1 MEDGEFM
8 AITADMVRQ
17 LGSANAAL
25 VWARIQFVCQVDGPD
40 RFEDEAGRWWIVSA
54 PRLADDVGLS
64 ESAVRRALDSML
76 SSGDVE
82 VSMRDESSWN
92 RAKAYRVTDR
102 VSPARAHLTK
112 TADASD
118 ENARCISR
126 IRQID
131 LTNSSDVPIG
141 EEVKKKNTVENDRDD
156 VRKLCE
162 TLQARMVE
170 NGCRKQAITTRWK
183 TSARLLLDK
192 DGVSLDEALAVLEW
206 SQAND
211 FWKANIQS
219 IPKLREKYDTLRLQ
233 MVREGA
239 HIPAS
244 AGGVEDWLRGCWQ
257 EFNTKAV
264 ADRSGL
270 AFQPPD
276 PPDDVDNIREFN
288 FQARRTWINDNRDEI
303 IRRVLAKEAR
313 TA

>member
-1 MEDGEFM
+1 MEDVEFM
-8 AITADMVRQ
+8 AVTASMVRQ

-25 VWARIQFVCQVDGPD
+25 VWARIQFVCQVAGPD
-40 RFEDEAGRWWIVSA
+40 RFEDETGRWWIVAA
-54 PRLADDVGLS
+54 PRLAEDVGLS

-76 SSGDVE
+76 SSGDLE

-102 VSPARAHLTK
+102 ISPARAHLTK
-112 TADASD
+112 SSDASD
-118 ENARCISR
+118 ENGRCISR

-141 EEVKKKNTVENDRDD
+141 EEVKNMGTVENDRDD

-162 TLQARMVE
+162 TLRDRMVE
-170 NGCRKQAITTRWK
+170 NGCRKPSITTRWK

-206 SQAND
+206 SQASD

-219 IPKLREKYDTLRLQ
+219 IPKLRDKYDNLRLQ
-233 MVREGA
+233 MARDGMRL
-239 HIPAS
+239 PATS
-244 AGGVEDWLRGCWQ
+244 GGVADWLRGCWQ
-257 EFNTKAV
+257 EFDTKTV
-264 ADRSGL
+264 SERSGL
-270 AFQPPD
+270 TFQPPD
-276 PPDDVDNIREFN
+276 PPDGVDIREFN
-288 FQARRTWINDNRDEI
+288 LQARRTWITDNRDEI
-303 IRRVLAKEAR
+303 IRQVLAKEAR